1 MARPLSEEKQAAI
14 LAAAT
19 KIIAAT
25 GTGATTAAIA
35 KEAGVAAGSLFT
47 YYATKDA
54 LLNAVFLALRLEI
67 ADAIL
72 ADYPTEAPPRDRT
85 RHVWNRYIGWALQFP
100 DKRRASDQLAL
111 FCRISPE
118 ASTAVDARLGPINE
132 LAQECIPKHV
142 SMSAEFGSG
151 LMIKLGDLTIE
162 FAEREPDRA
171 ELHIAVGFDALW
183 RALSG

>member
-1 MARPLSEEKQAAI
+1 MARPLSEEKQGAI

-19 KIIAAT
+19 KIIAT
-25 GTGATTAAIA
+25 LGTGATTAAIA

-47 YYATKDA
+47 YYPTKDA
-54 LLNAVFLALRLEI
+54 LLNALFLALRLEI
-67 ADAIL
+67 ADALL
-72 ADYPTEAPPRDRT
+72 AQYPTEASPRDRA
-85 RHVWNRYIGWALQFP
+85 RHVWNGYIGWALQFP

-118 ASTAVDARLGPINE
+118 VAAAVDARLGPINDVV
-132 LAQECIPKHV
+132 QHCIPKDGP
-142 SMSAEFGSG
+142 MSAEFGSG

-171 ELHIAVGFDALW
+171 EFHISVGFNALW